1 MEATDMTQWTA
12 IARVEDLPPGSYLQ
26 MEVDGVI
33 MAIFN
38 VDGRY
43 YAIEDICSHEA
54 ETLSGGK
61 LDGLEITCPRHEA
74 RFSLLTGEALSPPAY
89 EPIAT
94 FPVHLENGIVYV
106 RDDRFD

>member
-1 MEATDMTQWTA
+1 MAQWA
-12 IARVEDLPPGSYLQ
+12 GVALVADFPPGSCRRL
-26 MEVDGVI
+26 EVDGVA

-43 YAIEDICSHEA
+43 YAIEDTCSHEA

-61 LDGLEITCPRHEA
+61 LDGLEITCPRHQA
-74 RFSLLTGEALSPPAY
+74 RFSLVTGEALSPPAY

-94 FPVHLENGIVYV
+94 FPVQVENGFVQV